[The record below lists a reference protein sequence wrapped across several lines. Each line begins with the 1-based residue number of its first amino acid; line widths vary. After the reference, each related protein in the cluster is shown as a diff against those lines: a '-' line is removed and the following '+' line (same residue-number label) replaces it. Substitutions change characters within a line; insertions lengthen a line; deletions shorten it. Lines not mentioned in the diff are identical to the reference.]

1 LKVRFSG
8 WYGRSPEQEEADPMH
23 YGTFVARHAARYP
36 DRAAVIGD
44 GREVSYAELD
54 ERSSRLGRAL
64 RGLGLGAGDRI
75 ALITDNRPECVEVMV
90 AAAKAGLIFVPLDFR
105 LDDAAASHL
114 LRHSGARAAVAGSS
128 HRDQAAR
135 LAGAG
140 TPVEH
145 WIHLD
150 GAPGEPGHLDYA
162 GLLAGGDAGPLPPAV
177 PDDAGFCILYTSGT
191 TGVPKGVFFTHQQT
205 MDNSMAVLVEYRVD
219 AGSRYLVSYPHN
231 SAGSVNHVIGPV
243 LMAGGTLIV
252 EDVRNFD
259 ADRYFATVERYRVT
273 HSQLVPTMVFRLL
286 AAQTSR
292 DLSSLTTVGYAS
304 APIPAPRVAE
314 MIERFGP
321 IFIQAFGMTET
332 CSLATV
338 LPQADHRV
346 AGTGREA
353 ILASCGRATYGVEV
367 AVAGED
373 DQPLPP
379 GELGEVIMRGRWLF
393 EAYWDDPELTA
404 ATYRGGWLRSGDVG
418 YLDAEGYLY
427 LVDRKKDLL
436 IIGGANIAS
445 KEIEDVLYEIP
456 GVLEAAVIGVPDDEW
471 GERPHAVLAP
481 APGHDLD
488 AEAVHARCRDRL
500 PTIKRPVRVT
510 ILEAMPKT
518 STGKI
523 SKPHLRR
530 QLG

>member
-36 DRAAVIGD
+36 DRVAVIGD
-44 GREVSYAELD
+44 GREISYAELD
-54 ERSSRLGRAL
+54 ERSRRVGHGL
-64 RGLGLGAGDRI
+64 RGLGGVSGDRI
-75 ALITDNRPECVEVMV
+75 ALITDNRWECVEVMV
-90 AAAKAGLIFVPLDFR
+90 AAARAGLVFVPLDFR
-105 LDDAAASHL
+105 LDDASAAHL
-114 LRHSGARAAVAGSS
+114 LRHSGARAVIVGRS

-135 LAGAG
+135 LAAAG
-140 TPVEH
+140 TPVDH
-145 WIHLD
+145 WIYLD
-150 GAPGEPGHLDYA
+150 GGSGGVDYA
-162 GLLAGGDAGPLPPAV
+162 ELLASDDASTPPLSV
-177 PDDAGFCILYTSGT
+177 PDDGGFCILYTSGT

-205 MDNSMAVLVEYRVD
+205 MDNAMAVLVEYRVD
-219 AGSRYLVSYPHN
+219 ADSRYLVSYPHN

-286 AAQTSR
+286 AAETNR

-314 MIERFGP
+314 MIDRFGP

-346 AGTGREA
+346 GGTSREA
-353 ILASCGRATYGVEV
+353 ILASCGRATYGVDV

-373 DQPLPP
+373 DQLVPT

-393 EAYWDDPELTA
+393 EAYWDNPELTA

-456 GVLEAAVIGVPDDEW
+456 GVLEAAVVGVPDDEW

-488 AEAVHARCRDRL
+488 AGAVHAHCRDRL

-523 SKPHLRR
+523 SKPQLRR

>member
-1 LKVRFSG
+1 
-8 WYGRSPEQEEADPMH
+8 MH

-36 DRAAVIGD
+36 DRVAVTGD
-44 GREVSYAELD
+44 GREVTYAELD
-54 ERSSRLGRAL
+54 ERSSRLGHAL
-64 RGLGLGAGDRI
+64 RGLGLLAGDRI

-135 LAGAG
+135 LADAG

-150 GAPGEPGHLDYA
+150 GGPGGLDYA
-162 GLLAGGDAGPLPPAV
+162 GLVAADDASAHPAV

-205 MDNSMAVLVEYRVD
+205 MDNAMAVLVEYRVD
-219 AGSRYLVSYPHN
+219 ADSRYLVSYPHN

-286 AAQTSR
+286 AAETTR

-314 MIERFGP
+314 MIDRFGP

-346 AGTGREA
+346 AGTAREG

-367 AVAGED
+367 AVVGED
-373 DQPLPP
+373 DQLVAP
-379 GELGEVIMRGRWLF
+379 GQLGEVIMRGRWLF
-393 EAYWDDPELTA
+393 EAYWDDPELTE

-471 GERPHAVLAP
+471 GERPYAVLAS

-488 AEAVHARCRDRL
+488 AEAVHAHCRDRL
-500 PTIKRPVRVT
+500 PTIKRPARVT
-510 ILEAMPKT
+510 ILDVMPKT

-523 SKPHLRR
+523 SKPQLRH